1 MIFETLDRIGR
12 AGVRVQRL
20 AAVGPCDGLPEEP
33 ETRAPDGSPV
43 SWVERLAASDGEE
56 TPIDGLLGS
65 DAAVRALLTA
75 DEDGRALDALVAI
88 LVTGEAARPPLS
100 APLFDRGFVPLR
112 GSLCGDDGGLRVYVR
127 SSLLADPALAGVD
140 GPASVSMTTL
150 GGNGRFA
157 NQLFQYA
164 FLRLYG
170 LRAGAGIAVPAWDG
184 EGLFG
189 LSDPRPGPEPHP
201 ELRFYGFDDDDLA
214 LWGMDD
220 PPVGVDFWGYFQ
232 ELPESWTRHQDFLRR
247 LFRLRSDWSEPL
259 DAAVSEL
266 RAQGRTLVVLHVRRG
281 DYAGFDKRE
290 LPWYRIVPTLWHRA
304 WLEAVWPTL
313 VNPVLHIATDDPG
326 AVLPEFEDYPQL
338 DVAALRAATGMPA
351 HVLDFSL
358 LARADHLVLANSS
371 FSRFAALL
379 AGPEQQAVLPDFAAK
394 GFVPYEPWS
403 DRFFWQRFATP
414 EACRDTYGSTPEA
427 RLRRS
432 LMVRGMLGQT
442 QAALR
447 WHEGQVASL
456 GREADR
462 LTLLAEQH
470 ATENARLENLLAEQE
485 AAANARLEN
494 LLAERDAAIADRH
507 VAVAIVAGEYEETLA
522 RLSAE
527 HAATVGHLTVEC
539 NAARNELETLKTV
552 RRAELDAV
560 ATSTSWRVTMPLRL
574 SRRLMRGAVR
584 KARRGAGFALRRDWP
599 GLWTAVLANLSRG
612 TPPVPQADRTVELT
626 ADRTVELTADH
637 PAELAALTKPDR
649 ECLTLDHALRKPVRA
664 VDVLV
669 AGSNARV
676 TVVIPCYNYG
686 AYVAEA
692 VQSVLDQTY
701 PRVDVVVVDDGST
714 DPDTRAAVDAL
725 AGPRVRVHRQVNQ
738 GLSAARNN
746 GAALSDADY
755 LMFLDAD
762 DRLAPVAIAALLAE
776 MEANP
781 DRAFAY
787 CHQRFFGDTELVWAP
802 QPYNA
807 YDLLWGNHPSV
818 CALVR
823 GDWFRRS
830 PGYRTQMLFG
840 YEDWEFWV
848 ALSAMGGYGLC
859 VPVPAF
865 EHRRHG
871 VTMTHEA
878 HRRQRFLAD
887 RIRHLNAP
895 LYRLNAVAERKA
907 EWRPLVSVIIPFYN
921 GHLFLDE
928 TLASLGAQT
937 MRDFEVILANDGSEH
952 PDSLAMLERLRER
965 TDLRVLDCPHRG
977 LPATR
982 NAGALAARGEYI
994 FYLDSDDL
1002 LDPTALEKLALAAA
1016 VRPGTAF
1023 IYSGVVH
1030 FGAIEGICLDPFDRE
1045 RLTRE
1050 NYLAFSCLIRRD
1062 VYIAVGGMDEGL
1074 TDCYEDYD
1082 FWLRL
1087 IDAGHEGYLV
1097 PEPLFHYRRHNLG
1110 NRTKLA
1116 RETSHED
1123 MLERLRQRNPGLYG
1137 RPPVDRSGW
1146 ALIAPESPFDG
1157 LRPEIRALAEVW
1169 QAHGGVP
1176 IERYRR
1182 PNTPLPFPP
1191 AHWQDPRTGVLFFIP
1206 HCAVG
1211 GAERVDLEILAG
1223 LPRDRFRVTLLV
1235 EQAGD
1240 HPWLDR
1246 YRVLVDE
1253 IVLLPSLAPDAEGQ
1267 QAVCL
1272 HYAMARAADLIFV
1285 RNSGLGYRFVE
1296 RLKAITG
1303 TVRAVDL
1310 LHLHCKDGDWVR
1322 ASVLHHDQ
1330 LDCRFVITQELR
1342 DHATRTYAL
1351 DGERFEVIHCGVDPA
1366 RAFAPEDRA
1375 AHRRRIRETFSI
1387 PAEARTVGFV
1397 GRVTEQ
1403 KDPLRW
1409 IETAAALVRTEPDLH
1424 FLVVGDG
1431 DLMEAMKAA
1440 AERLGVAGRTRF
1452 AGYHADA
1459 DPFIA
1464 AMDLLLVSSAYEG
1477 LPLVIMEAMLQ
1488 GVPVVSTDTGGT
1500 AECLDD
1506 SLGALVP
1513 ADAHPDA
1520 LARAVLDV
1528 LARSATDPELPVRAR
1543 ARILGGFSTPRMQ
1556 ERYRERLAAL
1566 GAGLDREKRLS
1577 DYQLR
1582 LMEAPLFR

>member
-12 AGVRVQRL
+12 AGVRVQQL
-20 AAVGPCDGLPEEP
+20 AAVGPCDGLPDRP
-33 ETRAPDGSPV
+33 ETLKLDGPPA
-43 SWVERLAASDGEE
+43 SWVERMVAAAAEG
-56 TPIDGLLGS
+56 TPIDGLLA
-65 DAAVRALLTA
+65 DNDEAVRALLAA
-75 DEDGRALDALVAI
+75 DTDGRVLDALAVVLVA
-88 LVTGEAARPPLS
+88 GEAARPPLS

-112 GSLCGDDGGLRVYVR
+112 GPLRGDAGELRAYVR

-170 LRAGAGIAVPAWDG
+170 LRAGAGIAVPAWEG
-184 EGLFG
+184 EGLFC

-214 LWGMDD
+214 LWAMDA
-220 PPVGVDFWGYFQ
+220 PPVDVDFWGYFQ
-232 ELPESWTRHQDFLRR
+232 EVPESWTRHQDFLRR
-247 LFRLRSDWSEPL
+247 LFRLRADWSDPL
-259 DAAVSEL
+259 DAAVSGL

-290 LPWYRIVPTLWHRA
+290 LPWYRVVPTLWYRA
-304 WLEAVWPTL
+304 WLAAVWPTL
-313 VNPVLHIATDDPG
+313 ADPILHIATDDPG

-338 DVAALRAATGMPA
+338 DAAALRAATGMPA
-351 HVLDFSL
+351 HVLDFAL
-358 LARADHLVLANSS
+358 LARADRLVLANSS

-379 AGPEQQAVLPDFAAK
+379 AGPEQRAVLPDFTAK
-394 GFVPYEPWS
+394 GFVPYEPWA
-403 DRFFWQRFATP
+403 DRAFWQRFATP
-414 EACRDTYGSTPEA
+414 EACRGTYGSTPEA

-447 WHEGQVASL
+447 WNEGQVASL
-456 GREADR
+456 KHEADR
-462 LTLLAEQH
+462 LARRTAE
-470 ATENARLENLLAEQE
+470 LENLLAVSD
-485 AAANARLEN
+485 ARVETLM
-494 LLAERDAAIADRH
+494 AERDAAIADRQT
-507 VAVAIVAGEYEETLA
+507 AIADRQTAIAIVAGEYEETLA

-527 HAATVGHLTVEC
+527 HTAIVGRLSAEGDAVRHEWEALKAAH
-539 NAARNELETLKTV
+539 
-552 RRAELDAV
+552 RAELEAV
-560 ATSTSWRVTMPLRL
+560 AASTSWRVTVPLRL
-574 SRRLMRGAVR
+574 LSRLLRGVTR
-584 KARRGAGFALRRDWP
+584 KARRAVGYTLRRDWP
-599 GLWTAVLANLSRG
+599 ALRTAVLANLRRG
-612 TPPVPQADRTVELT
+612 IPPAPQADHPSETRLPPETRSSTETPSPVER
-626 ADRTVELTADH
+626 DHADH
-637 PAELAALTKPDR
+637 ATRALGKPIQ
-649 ECLTLDHALRKPVRA
+649 A
-664 VDVLV
+664 VDALV
-669 AGSNARV
+669 ARSTARV

-692 VQSVLDQTY
+692 VRSVLDQTY
-701 PRVDVVVVDDGST
+701 PLVDVVVVDDGST

-725 AGPRVRVHRQVNQ
+725 AGPRVRVHRQLNQ

-746 GAALSDADY
+746 GAVLSDADY

-762 DRLAPVAIAALLAE
+762 DRLAPVAVAALLAE
-776 MEANP
+776 LEANP

-807 YDLLWGNHPSV
+807 YDLLWANHPSV

-830 PGYRTQMLFG
+830 PGYRPQMLFG
-840 YEDWEFWV
+840 YEDWEFWL

-878 HRRQRFLAD
+878 HRRQRFLAG

-895 LYRLNAVAERKA
+895 LYQLDAVAERKA
-907 EWRPLVSVIIPFYN
+907 KWRPLVSIIIPFYN

-1016 VRPGTAF
+1016 ARPDTAF

-1062 VYIAVGGMDEGL
+1062 VYITVGGMDEGL

-1146 ALIAPESPFDG
+1146 KLIAPESPFDG
-1157 LRPEIRALAEVW
+1157 LRPETRALAEVW

-1176 IERYRR
+1176 IDRYRR

-1191 AHWQDPRTGVLFFIP
+1191 ARWRDSRTSVLYFIP

-1223 LPRDRFRVTLLV
+1223 LPRDRFHVTLLV

-1246 YRVLVDE
+1246 YRALVDE
-1253 IVLLPSLAPDAEGQ
+1253 VVLLPSLALDAEAQ

-1272 HYAMARAADLIFV
+1272 HYAMARAADLVFV

-1322 ASVLHHDQ
+1322 ASVLQHDQ
-1330 LDCRFVITQELR
+1330 LDRRFVITRELR

-1351 DGERFEVIHCGVDPA
+1351 DEERFEVIHCGVDPA
-1366 RAFAPEDRA
+1366 RALAPEDRV

-1387 PAEARTVGFV
+1387 PVEARTIGFI

-1409 IETAAALVRTEPDLH
+1409 IETAAVLARAEPDLH

-1431 DLMEAMKAA
+1431 ELMEEMKAA
-1440 AERLGVAGRTRF
+1440 ADRLGVAGRTRF
-1452 AGYHADA
+1452 AGYHPDA

-1506 SLGALVP
+1506 RLGALVP
-1513 ADAHPDA
+1513 GDAHPDV

-1528 LARSATDPELPVRAR
+1528 LARAATDPELPVLAR
-1543 ARILGGFSTPRMQ
+1543 ARILDGFSTPRMQ
-1556 ERYRERLAAL
+1556 ERYRETLAAL
-1566 GAGLDREKRLS
+1566 GAGLDRDKRLS
-1577 DYQLR
+1577 DYQFH

>member
-12 AGVRVQRL
+12 AGARVQRF
-20 AAVGPCDGLPEEP
+20 AAVGPLGAIAEGAETLALDGPP
-33 ETRAPDGSPV
+33 A
-43 SWVERLAASDGEE
+43 SWVERLAAEAAEG
-56 TPIDGLLGS
+56 TPIDGLLAGG
-65 DAAVRALLTA
+65 DEAVRALLAA
-75 DEDGRALDALVAI
+75 DTDGRALDALAVVLVA
-88 LVTGEAARPPLS
+88 GEAARPPLA

-112 GSLCGDDGGLRVYVR
+112 GDGELRAYVR
-127 SSLLADPALAGVD
+127 SSRLADPALAGGG

-170 LRAGAGIAVPAWDG
+170 LRAGVGIAVPAWEG

-189 LSDPRPGPEPHP
+189 LSDPRPGAEPHP

-214 LWGMDD
+214 LWAMDA

-232 ELPESWTRHQDFLRR
+232 EVPESWTRHRDFLRR
-247 LFRLRSDWSEPL
+247 LFRLRADWSEPV
-259 DAAVSEL
+259 DAAVAGL

-281 DYAGFDKRE
+281 DYAGFDKRD

-313 VNPVLHIATDDPG
+313 AAPILHIATDDPG

-338 DVAALRAATGMPA
+338 DAAALRAATGMPA
-351 HVLDFSL
+351 HVLDFAL
-358 LARADHLVLANSS
+358 LARADRLVLANSS

-379 AGPEQQAVLPDFAAK
+379 AGPEQRAVLPDFQAK
-394 GFVPYEPWS
+394 GFVPYEPWA
-403 DRFFWQRFATP
+403 DRAFWQRFATP
-414 EACRDTYGSTPEA
+414 EACRDTYGSTPAA

-447 WHEGQVASL
+447 WNEGQVAAL
-456 GREADR
+456 TREAER
-462 LTLLAEQH
+462 L
-470 ATENARLENLLAEQE
+470 ARLNGNLENLLTERD
-485 AAANARLEN
+485 AAANAQVEN
-494 LLAERDAAIADRH
+494 LLAERDAAIADRQT
-507 VAVAIVAGEYEETLA
+507 AIAIVAGEYEETLA
-522 RLSAE
+522 RLSVEHTAAVGRLSAE
-527 HAATVGHLTVEC
+527 RD
-539 NAARNELETLKTV
+539 AARNEREALKAAH
-552 RRAELDAV
+552 RAELDAV
-560 ATSTSWRVTMPLRL
+560 AASTSWRVTAPLRL
-574 SRRLMRGAVR
+574 SSRLLRGVAR
-584 KARRGAGFALRRDWP
+584 KARRAVGLTLRRDWP
-599 GLWTAVLANLSRG
+599 GLRAALLTNLTRG
-612 TPPVPQADRTVELT
+612 APPARPADQPSETRS
-626 ADRTVELTADH
+626 
-637 PAELAALTKPDR
+637 PAERGNENRALS
-649 ECLTLDHALRKPVRA
+649 HALRKPARA
-664 VDVLV
+664 IDALV
-669 AGSNARV
+669 AGSSARV

-686 AYVAEA
+686 AYVADA
-692 VQSVLDQTY
+692 VRSVLDQTY

-738 GLSAARNN
+738 GLSTARNN

-762 DRLAPVAIAALLAE
+762 DRLAPVAVAALLAE
-776 MEANP
+776 LEANP

-807 YDLLWGNHPSV
+807 YDLLWANHPSV

-830 PGYRTQMLFG
+830 PGYRPQMLFG
-840 YEDWEFWV
+840 YEDWEFWL
-848 ALSAMGGYGLC
+848 ALSAMEGYGLC

-878 HRRQRFLAD
+878 HRRQRFLAG

-895 LYRLNAVAERKA
+895 LYRLAAVAERKA

-1016 VRPGTAF
+1016 TRPGTAF

-1030 FGAIEGICLDPFDRE
+1030 FGAIEGVCLDPFDRE

-1097 PEPLFHYRRHNLG
+1097 PEPLFRYRRHNLG

-1146 ALIAPESPFDG
+1146 KLIAPESPFDG

-1169 QAHGGVP
+1169 QTHVGVP
-1176 IERYRR
+1176 TDRYRR

-1191 AHWQDPRTGVLFFIP
+1191 TQWRDPRTGVLFFIP
-1206 HCAVG
+1206 HCAIG

-1223 LPRDRFRVTLLV
+1223 LPRDRFHVTLLV
-1235 EQAGD
+1235 EQAGE

-1246 YRVLVDE
+1246 YRTLVDE
-1253 IVLLPSLAPDAEGQ
+1253 VVLLPSLTPDAEEQ

-1272 HYAMARAADLIFV
+1272 HYAMARAADLVFV

-1296 RLKAITG
+1296 RLKAITD

-1330 LDCRFVITQELR
+1330 LDRRFVITRELR
-1342 DHATRTYAL
+1342 DHATQTYAL
-1351 DGERFEVIHCGVDPA
+1351 DEDRFEVIHCGVDPA
-1366 RAFAPEDRA
+1366 RALAPEDRA
-1375 AHRRRIRETFSI
+1375 AHRCRIRETFSI
-1387 PAEARTVGFV
+1387 PLEARTIGFV
-1397 GRVTEQ
+1397 GRVAAQ

-1409 IETAAALVRTEPDLH
+1409 IETAAVLAQAEPDLH

-1431 DLMEAMKAA
+1431 ELMEEMKAA
-1440 AERLGVAGRTRF
+1440 ADRLGVAGCIRF

-1506 SLGALVP
+1506 RLGALVP
-1513 ADAHPDA
+1513 ADAHPDV

-1528 LARSATDPELPVRAR
+1528 LARAATDPELPVLTR
-1543 ARILGGFSTPRMQ
+1543 ARILDGFSTPRMQ
-1556 ERYRERLAAL
+1556 ERYRETLVAL
-1566 GAGLDREKRLS
+1566 GAGLDRDKRLS